1 MTTHPASRRAT
12 APPAAPEAEW
22 EGAEWEGAR
31 WEGTGWETDTMS
43 DPQPADA
50 QPSSDVPPR
59 TRRGRPGYDRDRVRD
74 IALELF
80 NEQGY
85 DATSVADVAQ
95 RLGLTKS
102 ALYHHFP
109 SKEALLEAALDEA
122 LGGLEAALSEGA
134 ALDVPAI
141 ERLRHVIRRAT
152 EVLIAHLPSVTL
164 LLRVRGN
171 SPVEL
176 AALERRRRFDQQVTA
191 MVAAA
196 QSEGDIR
203 GDVDAPVVARLI
215 FGMLNSVVEWFRPGG
230 AIDGGRLG
238 HDILTVILDG
248 LQTPTGPAPQ
258 REDPS

>member
-1 MTTHPASRRAT
+1 MPGKPPRGRA
-12 APPAAPEAEW
+12 
-22 EGAEWEGAR
+22 AR
-31 WEGTGWETDTMS
+31 ECETDTMS
-43 DPQPADA
+43 DA
-50 QPSSDVPPR
+50 QPSARQPSDPPSVSAVPPR
-59 TRRGRPGYDRDRVRD
+59 SRRGRPGYDRDRVRD

-109 SKEALLEAALDEA
+109 SKEALLEVALDEA
-122 LGGLEAALSEGA
+122 LGGLEASLSEAA
-134 ALDVPAI
+134 ALDLPAI
-141 ERLRHVIRRAT
+141 GRLRHVIRRAT
-152 EVLIAHLPSVTL
+152 EVLLAHLPSVTL

-171 SPVEL
+171 SAVEL

-196 QSEGDIR
+196 QREGDIR
-203 GDVDAPVVARLI
+203 ADVDAPVVPRLI
-215 FGMLNSVVEWFRPGG
+215 FGMINSVVEWFRPGG
-230 AIDGGRLG
+230 AIDGDRLG

-248 LQTPTGPAPQ
+248 LQTPSGAAPP
-258 REDPS
+258 REDAS